1 MYNFETKY
9 GLINWLKDDFIIA
22 FHPTTDEK
30 VENIKNILLSKDY
43 DELYRLAN
51 MVQRFG
57 WEAIFEVLELE
68 VKNG

>member
-22 FHPTTDEK
+22 FYPTTDEK

-57 WEAIFEVLELE
+57 WEAIFEVFELE
-68 VKNG
+68 SKNG